1 MEARRVS
8 VELNVMLDSEDGGGG
23 GGGGGGCDIEWRAR
37 VMLEVQTN

>member
-8 VELNVMLDSEDGGGG
+8 VELNVILDSEDGGGG